1 MSRDI
6 IPDSELVLNSDGSV
20 YHLNL
25 KEEHIADTMLLV
37 GDLGR
42 VKQVSQFFDEIEFQ
56 NQNREFKTHTGTYKG
71 KRISVMS
78 TGIGAENIDIVMN
91 ELDAV
96 VLM

>member
-42 VKQVSQFFDEIEFQ
+42 VKQVSQFF
-56 NQNREFKTHTGTYKG
+56 
-71 KRISVMS
+71 
-78 TGIGAENIDIVMN
+78 
-91 ELDAV
+91 
-96 VLM
+96 